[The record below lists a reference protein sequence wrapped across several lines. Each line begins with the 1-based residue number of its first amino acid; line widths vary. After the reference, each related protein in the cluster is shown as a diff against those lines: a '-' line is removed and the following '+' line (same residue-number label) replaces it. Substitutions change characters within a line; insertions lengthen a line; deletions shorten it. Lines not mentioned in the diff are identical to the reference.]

1 MKFSEIEVDLQEVRM
16 GASDLSSFASSSM
29 AKGIRAGFEA
39 ELCFTGLGDGDPDE
53 ESEPDYD
60 ADESSRSIDR
70 IINFFSGDYN
80 DRHTLERL
88 QDQLYE
94 DFHEWVYESM
104 QDEWGNVEEDVV
116 RQYVL
121 DHEYDK
127 EDEIKKYL
135 EDELDLGPEEILS
148 ALDAGKR
155 PTQRS
160 DDQKNLFPED
170 NEAYAH
176 YSEALEHAKKV
187 LEERIEELISDQ
199 DRTYDMIREEW
210 EEEQRG
216 EYTESEWLSA
226 ENLDAMSDIEI
237 RYDIMWPYWSHPESQ
252 SGNEYNES
260 NARDLAR
267 SLRQTLEVQVTASS
281 GYHSTKRSPNLWIIE
296 PDGSLHAED
305 GDMPAEIISPPMPLD
320 ECIIKLREF
329 VAWADSMDA
338 YTNEST
344 GLHVGVSLPSD
355 SGFEQIDYA
364 KLALF
369 LGDRYVLEQFNRES
383 NSYCISALQKIESD
397 IKNNKSENAI
407 KIALDDMRKGLLNI
421 ASSVITNSQ
430 GHGKYTSINMKGDY
444 VEFRSMGGSQYLDNI
459 DLVIGMIQR
468 FAMAM
473 TIAADPNAY
482 KQEYAKKLY
491 KLISSKLSN
500 PSVIDIFSK
509 YVAGELPKVE
519 LKSFIRQSQLQR
531 QFTKE
536 PGKRM
541 WWNVQPDTGSGFVG
555 ASIEVVA
562 TNAEEA
568 KLEAIKHWGL
578 NPQDINLNKFSAK
591 PVRSYIES

>member
-1 MKFSEIEVDLQEVRM
+1 MKFSEIDVDLQEVRM
-16 GASDLSSFASSSM
+16 GASDLSSFANSPM

-39 ELCFTGLGDGDPDE
+39 ELCFEGLGAGDPDE

-60 ADESSRSIDR
+60 QDEPSRNIDR

-88 QDQLYE
+88 QEQLYE

-216 EYTESEWLSA
+216 EYTEREWLSA
-226 ENLDAMSDIEI
+226 ENLDAMSDIESKYNVI
-237 RYDIMWPYWSHPESQ
+237 WPYWSHPESQ
-252 SGNEYNES
+252 YGNEYNES

-267 SLRQTLEVQVTASS
+267 SLKQTLDVQVIASS
-281 GYHSTKRSPNLWIIE
+281 GYHSTKRLPNLWIIE
-296 PDGSLHAED
+296 PDGSLRAAD
-305 GDMPAEIISPPMPLD
+305 GDMPAEIISPPMELL
-320 ECIIKLREF
+320 ECITKLREF
-329 VAWADSMDA
+329 AEWANSMDA

-407 KIALDDMRKGLLNI
+407 KMALDDMRNGLLNI

-444 VEFRSMGGSQYLDNI
+444 VEFRSMGGAAYLDNI
-459 DLVIGMIQR
+459 DVIIGMIQR

-473 TIAADPNAY
+473 AIAADPNAY

-509 YVAGELPKVE
+509 YAAGQLPKVE

-531 QFTKE
+531 QVTKE

-541 WWNVQPDTGSGFVG
+541 WWNVKPDTGSGFVG

-568 KLEAIKHWGL
+568 KAEAIKHWEL
-578 NPQDINLNKFSAK
+578 NPQDVDLNKFSAK
-591 PVRSYIES
+591 PVRPYIEP